1 MEIIGL
7 IGLFLMIF
15 AAGILSFSEN
25 RSKLTVS
32 AVLMILGLC
41 TVIIAVKSLT

>member
-1 MEIIGL
+1 MKIIGL
-7 IGLFLMIF
+7 IGLFRMIF

-32 AVLMILGLC
+32 AVLILGLC